1 MRPVPPKT
9 ASRAE
14 TRRCTRQR
22 RARTGVCHEHGCKS
36 VVLNRRWEEV
46 SRSRLTGAGFKPPS
60 AAAFKRRGGE
70 RLGKGI
76 TRCQVRIEKMSESEP
91 SRTHRYY
98 LKALPKLGLTSCSRT
113 SRGGTCLRSRW
124 QSVYR
129 RHQLNTGFGMER
141 ENLVTDAKGN
151 YKWQKP

>member
-1 MRPVPPKT
+1 MLLRSK
-9 ASRAE
+9 
-14 TRRCTRQR
+14 
-22 RARTGVCHEHGCKS
+22 GV
-36 VVLNRRWEEV
+36 VVSDW
-46 SRSRLTGAGFKPPS
+46 
-60 AAAFKRRGGE
+60 
-70 RLGKGI
+70 GKGI
-76 TRCQVRIEKMSESEP
+76 TRCQVRMEKMSESEP
-91 SRTHRYY
+91 SMTHRYY
-98 LKALPKLGLTSCSRT
+98 LKALPKLGLTSCART